1 MNEKKLAIVD
11 LSRERVNITQTPE
24 PLQRSLLG
32 GRGLNSYYLYNM
44 LKPGIDPLKPSNIL
58 IFGTGFLTGT
68 LVPNSSRF
76 NVSAKSPE
84 SGILGDANCGGY
96 FAAELRYAGFD
107 RLIIK
112 GKAKKPSY
120 LYVEDGK
127 IEIWDARDYWGLDTT
142 DVQLSLRKDLGQVES
157 AVCGVAG
164 ENLVRFACVRTGVKN
179 AAGRGGMGAVMG
191 SKNLKAVVARG
202 KQGIEIA
209 HPEEMLEVA
218 EELKGFIM
226 NSKITPILG
235 SVGTPLLYEV
245 SNKLGAIRTKNSQ
258 LNAWSDTLNADE
270 IEKYVDKMIGCSSC
284 IVHCRHRN
292 NLGGE
297 GPEYTAIGLLGA
309 NLGIEDTANV
319 IELNNICNELGL
331 DISSSGTILAWVYE
345 LYERGM
351 IDKNITGEDLRF
363 GDFELSKRLLHQI
376 SRREGFGNVLAEST
390 RNVNRFGK
398 KSADV
403 LIAVKGLPQ
412 SDPHDVRYMKAF
424 ALGIATSS
432 RGADHLRS
440 RPTLEIFFNLPNEVR
455 ERIYGKGVPNDPTS
469 YVGKEKTVY
478 FSDNIFSVI
487 DCLGVCKFICH
498 GFNSPHFVD
507 YEWMGKLI
515 HAASGW
521 DYTKKDLQE
530 VGMRVIDLE
539 RMFNNREGISRKDDT
554 LPKRYFD
561 DPSPMKIAKGHHID
575 RKEFAG
581 MLSRYYKLRGWTQNG
596 IVMQE
601 RIRELERLG
610 EPDMGKEKRSEKSGK
625 NGRAGRIG
633 RQGGLEAQKDQKGH
647 QEKTAQKK
655 KGGSK

>member
-1 MNEKKLAIVD
+1 MSQKQLGIVD
-11 LSRERVNITQTPE
+11 LSRKKVSITRTPD
-24 PLQRSLLG
+24 SLKRAFLG
-32 GRGLNSYYLYNM
+32 GRGLNSYYLYTM
-44 LKPGIDPLKPSNIL
+44 LKPGIDPLKSSNVL
-58 IFGTGFLTGT
+58 IFGTGFLSGT

-96 FAAELRYAGFD
+96 FAAEFRYAGFD
-107 RLIIK
+107 RVIIT
-112 GKAKKPSY
+112 GKAKEPCY
-120 LYVEDGK
+120 LYIEDGA
-127 IEIWDARDYWGLDTT
+127 IEIRDAGTYWGMDTT
-142 DVQLSLRKDLGQVES
+142 EVQQSLKRDLGQVEA

-202 KQGIEIA
+202 KEGVEIA
-209 HPEEMLEVA
+209 HPEEMLEVT
-218 EELKGFIM
+218 EKLKDYLM
-226 NSKITPILG
+226 SSKITPILG

-258 LNAWSDTLNADE
+258 LNAWSDSLNAEE
-270 IEKYVDKMIGCSSC
+270 IDKYVDKMIGCSSC

-292 NLGGE
+292 KLGGE

-309 NLGIEDTANV
+309 NLGIEDPAHV
-319 IELNNICNELGL
+319 IELNNVCNELGL
-331 DISSSGTILAWVYE
+331 DISSSGTILAWAYE
-345 LYERGM
+345 LCERGV
-351 IDKNITGEDLRF
+351 IDRKMAGEELRF

-376 SRREGFGNVLAEST
+376 SRREGFGDILAEST
-390 RNVNRFGK
+390 KNVKRFGK
-398 KSADV
+398 NSADI

-440 RPTLEIFFNLPNEVR
+440 RPTLEIFFNLPNEFR
-455 ERIYGKGVPNDPTS
+455 QKIYGKGVPNDPTTLT
-469 YVGKEKTVY
+469 GKEKTIY
-478 FSDNIFSVI
+478 FSDNIFAAI
-487 DCLGVCKFICH
+487 DCLGMCKFICH

-507 YEWMGKLI
+507 YEWMRKLI

-521 DYTKKDLQE
+521 KYSKRDIE
-530 VGMRVIDLE
+530 NVGKRVIDIE

-561 DPSPMKIAKGHHID
+561 EPSKLRIAKGHHID
-575 RKEFAG
+575 RREFDQA
-581 MLSRYYKLRGWTQNG
+581 LTRYYKLRGWTEDG
-596 IVMQE
+596 IVKQE
-601 RIRELERLG
+601 RVRELE
-610 EPDMGKEKRSEKSGK
+610 
-625 NGRAGRIG
+625 
-633 RQGGLEAQKDQKGH
+633 GL
-647 QEKTAQKK
+647 T
-655 KGGSK
+655 